1 MRTGLQGP
9 SSGALV
15 REVGR
20 LFGDGTVSGL
30 SEGELLD
37 RFVRARDEAA
47 FEAIVTR
54 HGPMVLGVCRRLL
67 RDPNDVDDAFQAT
80 FLVLVR
86 KAGTLRS
93 RELLGNWLY
102 GVAYRVANR
111 ARVVATRRAA
121 RTPLGSEAVQE
132 SAAIPRPEPEPLP
145 WLHEEVRRLPEKYR
159 ILVLLCYFEGLS
171 HEEAAHRL
179 GCPIGTV
186 KGRLARAR
194 EMLRKRLVRRGVAM
208 PGGELSLVVGRVAVP
223 EPLQAVTLRTAR
235 AFLGLGGSYVV
246 PLPVANLVDGV
257 LRIMMLTHA
266 KSAGLAVLTALGI
279 TTGLVLA
286 EGQSA
291 GRPGGVPIPPEP
303 SKAEAQSQPPGPQQK
318 ALREPA
324 GAGLM
329 SGIMRKE
336 RRSGS
341 VEATSLPENP
351 RGGFGGA
358 SEIEERASEYFTSE
372 KTINGMS
379 REARLRLT
387 IAELGTAVTEWGKNP
402 ANDRAWKCL
411 DQPLTLSFPKPT
423 PLSEVLKFVRSK
435 MTGPNGALPI
445 YVDPQALQEAGNTID
460 SEVAIDLEG
469 VPLRTSLRLMLKQ
482 LGLAYCVR
490 DGVLIISSVEG
501 VREELGEAVREL
513 MGSSQHRDE
522 IDHTILMRSGLF
534 PRMRTGMGAAGN
546 MGGGGMGM
554 M

>member
-9 SSGALV
+9 SSGALARQV
-15 REVGR
+15 ER
-20 LFGDGTVSGL
+20 LFQNGTVSGL
-30 SEGELLD
+30 SEGELLE
-37 RFVRARDEAA
+37 RFVRGHDEAA

-86 KAGTLRS
+86 KAGSLRS

-102 GVAYRVANR
+102 GVAFRVANR
-111 ARVVATRRAA
+111 ARVVGARRAA
-121 RTPLGSEAVQE
+121 RTPLGSDALQK
-132 SAAIPRPEPEPLP
+132 AAAEPEPEPLP

-159 ILVLLCYFEGLS
+159 ALVLLCYFEGLS

-186 KGRLARAR
+186 KGRLSRAR
-194 EMLRKRLVRRGVAM
+194 EMLRKRLVRRGVSI
-208 PGGELSLVVGRVAVP
+208 PGGELSLVGVRIAVP
-223 EPLQAVTLRTAR
+223 ESLKSVTFNA
-235 AFLGLGGSYVV
+235 ACSVFGAAGSSVV
-246 PLPVANLVDGV
+246 SVSVVNLVDGV

-266 KSAGLAVLTALGI
+266 KSAGLALLAALGV

-291 GRPGGVPIPPEP
+291 GQPGALPIPPEQRN
-303 SKAEAQSQPPGPQQK
+303 AEARLQPPITPEKAAQK
-318 ALREPA
+318 QA

-329 SGIMRKE
+329 GGMMSKE
-336 RRSGS
+336 RRTGS
-341 VEATSLPENP
+341 LKGTSSAENP
-351 RGGFGGA
+351 GGGFGGA
-358 SEIEERASEYFTSE
+358 SEAEERASEYFTSE

-387 IAELGTAVTEWGKNP
+387 IAELGTAVTEWDKNP
-402 ANDRAWKCL
+402 ANDRTWKCL
-411 DQPLTLSFPKPT
+411 DQPITLSFPKPT
-423 PLSEVLKFVRSK
+423 PLSEVLKSVRSK

-445 YVDPQALQEAGNTID
+445 YVDPQALQEAGNTMD
-460 SEVAIDLEG
+460 SEVVIDLEG
-469 VPLRTSLRLMLKQ
+469 VPLRSSLRLMLKQ

-522 IDHTILMRSGLF
+522 IDLGLLMRSGLL
-534 PRMRTGMGAAGN
+534 PRMRIGMGGAGN